1 MATRPAGGSS
11 DVVIVGAG
19 HNGLVA
25 ATMLARAGRS
35 VLVLERRDEL
45 GGAAVSAAVFPG
57 VGVRVSRYAYLV
69 SLFPAALARELGLDV
84 ELRRRR
90 VSSYTPPATPGCW
103 WTTTTPSRAN
113 RWRAPPATRA
123 RSPPGSASTR
133 HRRRRAAS
141 VRRR

>member
-1 MATRPAGGSS
+1 MAVGPAGGAT

-25 ATMLARAGRS
+25 ATMLARAGPS
-35 VLVLERRDEL
+35 VLLLERGDEP

-69 SLFPAALARELGLDV
+69 SLFPAALARELELDV

-90 VSSYTPPATPGCW
+90 VSSYTPHADTGLLVAHDDAV
-103 WTTTTPSRAN
+103 TRESI
-113 RWRAPPATRA
+113 TRA
-123 RSPPGSASTR
+123 TGDPGAF
-133 HRRRRAAS
+133 AAWQ
-141 VRRR
+141 RF